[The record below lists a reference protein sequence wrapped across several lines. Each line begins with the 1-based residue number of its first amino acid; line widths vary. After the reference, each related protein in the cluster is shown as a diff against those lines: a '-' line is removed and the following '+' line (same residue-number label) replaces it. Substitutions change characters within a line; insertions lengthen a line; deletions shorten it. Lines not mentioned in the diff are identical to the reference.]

1 MLLHISALLYFLT
14 LSRAMDSGIVGG
26 KEAKPHSRPYMV
38 SVQHNGRHTC
48 GGILIRKDFVLTA
61 AHCLKADLE
70 VVLGAHNIKK
80 TEPNQQRIQVRNS
93 IRHPNYNKYTTA
105 GNWENL
111 TVDIMLLKLKSNA
124 KLNKFVKV
132 MKLPG
137 KKDKTSVKCN
147 IAGWGMRQPNSME
160 SNVLIET
167 SLTVLPQPECKEIW
181 QIYYDSNCMM
191 CTATAEDNTFCQVWQ
206 SGTWIHGA
214 ALTNKLI
221 QIINQ
226 ILYKSYLPLSL
237 TQGDSGGPLICKSK
251 LQGLAIYTFRER
263 CNDPRYPGV
272 SLKISTFL
280 DWIKKV
286 MGKEI

>member
-1 MLLHISALLYFLT
+1 MLLHISALLYLLT

-38 SVQHNGRHTC
+38 SVQHNGHHTC
-48 GGILIRKDFVLTA
+48 GGILIREDFVLTA
-61 AHCLKADLE
+61 AHCLNTSRADVGRHNLE

-105 GNWENL
+105 GNWKNL

-124 KLNKFVKV
+124 KLSKFVKV

-137 KKDKTSVKCN
+137 KKDKSSVKCT
-147 IAGWGMRQPNSME
+147 IAGWGMRKPNSME

-167 SLTVLPQPECKEIW
+167 SLTVLLQPKCEEIW
-181 QIYYDSNCMM
+181 QIYYDSDCMM
-191 CTATAEDNTFCQVWQ
+191 CTATAEDNTFC
-206 SGTWIHGA
+206 
-214 ALTNKLI
+214 
-221 QIINQ
+221 
-226 ILYKSYLPLSL
+226 
-237 TQGDSGGPLICKSK
+237 QGDSGGPLICKSK

-272 SLKISTFL
+272 YLKISAFL

-286 MGKEI
+286 MSKEI

>member
-191 CTATAEDNTFCQVWQ
+191 CTATAEDNTFCQ
-206 SGTWIHGA
+206 
-214 ALTNKLI
+214 
-221 QIINQ
+221 
-226 ILYKSYLPLSL
+226 
-237 TQGDSGGPLICKSK
+237 GDSGGPLICKSK